1 LTYKL
6 ADDEGRDVVD
16 VVELTLDSELESE
29 ASGIQ
34 RTFRRVKMLQ
44 TWMARVEKKY
54 ESNYSN
60 DPQLSDHFPHH

>member
-54 ESNYSN
+54 E
-60 DPQLSDHFPHH
+60 